1 MCGSLPGFGVFPCL
15 SLIQRAGGSS
25 KECVCVCV
33 VCAVR
38 VHTRAMCRG
47 EGKLG
52 CRSGMSPRRGVEE
65 GHAQIKKSRKQ
76 LCQVAVPEQTVQL
89 IS

>member
-1 MCGSLPGFGVFPCL
+1 MWITPRLWSLSLPV
-15 SLIQRAGGSS
+15 SDSESWREQQR
-25 KECVCVCV
+25 VCVCV

-76 LCQVAVPEQTVQL
+76 LCQAAVPEQTVQL